1 MKWGI
6 LVGIDFHNEKNRNT
20 YSTRKVDNSWVNA
33 IKGLVQFN
41 NISKAL
47 DIGCGGGIY
56 SKALSD
62 MGAISVT
69 GVDFSEE
76 ILKGARE
83 NCKEYQNIVF
93 NQGDALHTGLESN
106 DYNLLLERALI
117 HHIYDLQKCIEESYR
132 LLKHNGIYIIQ
143 DRTPEDCLLKGNESN
158 IRGYFFELYPQLI
171 EKETKRRYNSQFVL
185 NTLKQVG
192 FRSLQEVKLW
202 ETRKVYKNK
211 EQLLKDL
218 SERTGRSILHE
229 LDDKELNLLIN
240 YIDDSISTENNLIE
254 RDRWTIWKAVK

>member
-1 MKWGI
+1 M
-6 LVGIDFHNEKNRNT
+6 GIDFHNAKNRKT
-20 YSTRKVDNSWVNA
+20 FSTRKADSSWVNA
-33 IKGLVQFN
+33 IKDLIQFN

-76 ILKGARE
+76 ILKAARE
-83 NCKEYQNIVF
+83 NCKEYQNISF
-93 NQGDALHTGLESN
+93 KQGDALHTGLKSN

-117 HHIYDLQKCIEESYR
+117 HHIQDLQKCFEEAYR
-132 LLKHNGIYIIQ
+132 LLEDKGIYIVQ
-143 DRTPEDCLLKGNESN
+143 DRTPEDCLLKGNDRH
-158 IRGYFFELYPQLI
+158 IRGYFFELFPKLI
-171 EKETKRRYNSQFVL
+171 EKEIGRRYNSQFVL
-185 NTLKQVG
+185 KTLSEVG
-192 FRSLQEVKLW
+192 FREIQEVKLW
-202 ETRKVYKNK
+202 ETRKVYENK
-211 EQLLKDL
+211 QELLNDL

-229 LDDKELNLLIN
+229 LNDSELNVLIN
-240 YIDDSISTENNLIE
+240 YIDEAISTEANIVE

>member
-1 MKWGI
+1 M
-6 LVGIDFHNEKNRNT
+6 GIDFHNEKNRNT
-20 YSTRKVDNSWVNA
+20 YSTRKADDSWVKV
-33 IKGLVQFN
+33 IKDLVQFD

-56 SKALSD
+56 SKAISE
-62 MGAISVT
+62 MGVASVT

-76 ILKGARE
+76 ILKGARD
-83 NCKEYQNIVF
+83 NCREFQNISF
-93 NQGDALHTGLESN
+93 KQGDALHTSLESN

-117 HHIYDLQKCIEESYR
+117 HHINDLQKCFEEAYR
-132 LLKHNGIYIIQ
+132 LLKDKGIYIVQ
-143 DRTPEDCLLKGNESN
+143 DRTPEDCLLKGNDSH
-158 IRGYFFELYPQLI
+158 IRGYFFELFPQLI
-171 EKETKRRYNSQFVL
+171 EKETKRRYNSQFVIK
-185 NTLKQVG
+185 TLSEVG
-192 FRSLQEVKLW
+192 FREIQEVQLW

-240 YIDDSISTENNLIE
+240 YIDKAISTENNIVE